1 MKKLLSWLFYNDIVR
16 YLFFGGLTVF
26 VNLVSYIFFTELLH
40 WNIHLSNGLS
50 IVIALLFAY
59 ITNTLFVFKDKAQS
73 LRHGIAVFLK
83 FLSSRL
89 FTMLLEIAGVALLVN
104 VFFMDDLLAKTI
116 LQGIVIIT
124 NYVLSKFFVY
134 RH

>member
-1 MKKLLSWLFYNDIVR
+1 MKKLLSWLFYNDIIR
-16 YLFFGGLTVF
+16 YLFFGGLTVL
-26 VNLVSYIFFTELLH
+26 VNLASYVFFTELLH
-40 WNIHLSNGLS
+40 WSILFSNVLS

-59 ITNTLFVFKDKAQS
+59 ITNTLFVFKNKAQS

-83 FLSSRL
+83 FISSRL

-104 VFFMDDLLAKTI
+104 IFFLDDLLAKTV
-116 LQGIVIIT
+116 LQGVVIIT

>member
-1 MKKLLSWLFYNDIVR
+1 MKKIFYWLFHNDIVR
-16 YLFFGGLTVF
+16 YLFFGALTVR
-26 VNLVSYIFFTELLH
+26 VNLASYVCFTELLC
-40 WNIHLSNGLS
+40 WNIHLSNVLS
-50 IVIALLFAY
+50 IIIALLFAY
-59 ITNTLFVFKDKAQS
+59 ITNTIFVFKDKAQS

-83 FLSSRL
+83 FISSRL

-104 VFFMDDLLAKTI
+104 ILFMDDLLAKTI
-116 LQGIVIIT
+116 LQSIVIIT